1 MKEYILKR
9 LLLFVPTLVGTA
21 LVIFILLRVLP
32 GDVAEIILSGP
43 SGEGS
48 FAYED
53 VLRLR
58 EDLGLDDPIY
68 VQFGQWVLDM
78 VRGDLGESYV
88 TRRSISQQLKNQIP
102 VPLQLAALSALTV
115 AAVAVTIGNIAA
127 VRRDSFLDVIL
138 RGWAIL

>member
-1 MKEYILKR
+1 MNEYILKR
-9 LLLFVPTLVGTA
+9 LLLFVPTLVGNA

-43 SGEGS
+43 SGEVS

-88 TRRSISQQLKNQIP
+88 TSM
-102 VPLQLAALSALTV
+102 
-115 AAVAVTIGNIAA
+115 
-127 VRRDSFLDVIL
+127 
-138 RGWAIL
+138 